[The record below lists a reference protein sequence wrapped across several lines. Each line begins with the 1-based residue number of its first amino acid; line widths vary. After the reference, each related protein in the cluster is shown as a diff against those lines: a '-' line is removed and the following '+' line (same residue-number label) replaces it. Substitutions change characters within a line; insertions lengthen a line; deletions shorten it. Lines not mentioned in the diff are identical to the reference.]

1 MRFNL
6 VSILEF
12 RCSSFHWV
20 MRLVVFLFVQLFV
33 KNNINFRYLPKP
45 VFKCCFVSVSLFEV
59 GRDRLILIQVLQIG
73 LRYEILIYK
82 FLLTELLNVTNLISF
97 LAYILTKTLVKDLT
111 M

>member
-33 KNNINFRYLPKP
+33 KNNINFRYLPKY
-45 VFKCCFVSVSLFEV
+45 VFFKLFLSLCSKSVET
-59 GRDRLILIQVLQIG
+59 D
-73 LRYEILIYK
+73 
-82 FLLTELLNVTNLISF
+82 
-97 LAYILTKTLVKDLT
+97 
-111 M
+111 